1 MYLHRT
7 LLYNGVQ
14 SVVPL
19 IMIYECSAMLFI
31 TATAYEIQ
39 ESESDD
45 ENKISE
51 EHVDAW
57 IEDDID
63 FLDNFHHF

>member
-1 MYLHRT
+1 
-7 LLYNGVQ
+7 V
-14 SVVPL
+14 
-19 IMIYECSAMLFI
+19 LFI
-31 TATAYEIQ
+31 TGTAYEIQ

-45 ENKISE
+45 ENKICE

-57 IEDDID
+57 NEDDID